1 VIYCNV
7 CYICLAHR
15 RFLAC
20 GVSCVL
26 VQPCVHQAVAAAA
39 REWQCLP
46 LCLLLQRLDAVLQQH
61 HHPILYALARRRV
74 RMLAGAPTEG
84 QDESSTTLLVD
95 HCERIKRELPPSE
108 RVKVRSGCSAGQRPI
123 SEVARTAQLW
133 TACGWGD
140 RGRG

>member
-108 RVKVRSGCSAGQRPI
+108 RVKETQAYEVVVRRVNGRYQR
-123 SEVARTAQLW
+123 
-133 TACGWGD
+133 
-140 RGRG
+140 